1 MSRVK
6 HVVLFRW
13 KETVDPDHVEAATRA
28 LAALPDLIP
37 EIDADPFG
45 PNLRI
50 NPGTFD
56 FAVVAEFAT
65 EADYLVYRDHPDHK
79 AFIAAYTADFV
90 SERAAIQFPID

>member
-1 MSRVK
+1 MTGVR

-13 KETVDPDHVEAATRA
+13 KDGVTAEHIDGARRS
-28 LAALPDLIP
+28 LAALPGLIP
-37 EIDADPFG
+37 QIGSYVFG
-45 PNLRI
+45 SNLGI

-56 FAVVAEFAT
+56 FAVIAEFAS